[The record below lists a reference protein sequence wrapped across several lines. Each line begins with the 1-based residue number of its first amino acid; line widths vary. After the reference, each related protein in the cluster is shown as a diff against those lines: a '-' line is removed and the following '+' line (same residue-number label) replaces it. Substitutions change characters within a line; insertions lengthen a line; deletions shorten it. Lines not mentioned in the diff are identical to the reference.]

1 MCALLGC
8 DLEDVTE
15 GNLQTLRLV
24 ALESQVRGK
33 HAFGVS
39 FIGSNG
45 LETITE
51 PVCAEEFLNTHAFKD
66 CIADN
71 CLTLIG
77 HCRYSTSD
85 IRYNQPLTNGSVA
98 IVHNGVIEQSLPET
112 WGKFGYTLAT
122 TNDSELVLRAVENR
136 EQPLKRFPEA
146 SMAVLELRDNGS
158 LRYYRNGKRPL
169 WKSEVENGFFLT
181 STRDIA
187 LRAGLRNP
195 VKCLPGFLYQGKAAT
210 KIVEVEDLICV

>member
-8 DLEDVTE
+8 DLQGVTPKNIE
-15 GNLQTLRLV
+15 TLKRI
-24 ALESQVRGK
+24 ALESQIRGK

-39 FIGSNG
+39 FIGPEG
-45 LETITE
+45 LKTITK
-51 PVCAEEFLNTHAFKD
+51 PVGAEEFLESFSLTD
-66 CIADN
+66 CVSDD

-85 IRYNQPLTNGSVA
+85 IRYNQPLTNGSIA
-98 IVHNGVIEQSLPET
+98 IAHNGVIEQSPPET
-112 WGKFGYTLAT
+112 WSKFGYSLET

-146 SMAVLELRDNGS
+146 SLAVLELRDNGS

-187 LRAGLRNP
+187 LRAGLKKP
-195 VKCLPGFLYQGKAAT
+195 VKCLPGYLYQGKAAT
-210 KIVEVEDLICV
+210 KITEMEDLIV